1 MCSQKLFLCLK
12 RTSSLFLLLSCLFP
26 CSRVIWGWQWVFVAC
41 IHRSFLAVWRLQ
53 TAIEAEWIYSG
64 YFRASRYIS
73 EDHKWRQDG
82 WGGREERKK
91 KSNKFRGRLADIMS
105 ICHLAP
111 RGRIKGLY
119 EWSLLWE
126 ERAAKLLA
134 TVDFL
139 QQSINWAGPKQAVYV
154 PLNSEC
160 RLACRTFH
168 QRSSSFP
175 WLLFSVLIC
184 CIHALAMQK
193 MQRRQ
198 MLSFCGGGDIMVL
211 IIRLVDTVL
220 HIKPTLA
227 PRGCSGHRI
236 PVVQTFYRSA
246 PSSEGLIL
254 TRHRDLHLLQQ
265 KNIKS
270 FHMM

>member
-1 MCSQKLFLCLK
+1 
-12 RTSSLFLLLSCLFP
+12 
-26 CSRVIWGWQWVFVAC
+26 
-41 IHRSFLAVWRLQ
+41 
-53 TAIEAEWIYSG
+53 
-64 YFRASRYIS
+64 
-73 EDHKWRQDG
+73 
-82 WGGREERKK
+82 
-91 KSNKFRGRLADIMS
+91 MS

-168 QRSSSFP
+168 QRSSGFP

-198 MLSFCGGGDIMVL
+198 MLSFWMGGDIMVL
-211 IIRLVDTVL
+211 IIHLADTVL

-227 PRGCSGHRI
+227 LRGCSGHRI
-236 PVVQTFYRSA
+236 PVAQTFFFIDLRRSDINTTPWLTSA
-246 PSSEGLIL
+246 STEDYQIVSHYVNAASLHKGYTRVRAEQQDKSIMRNVRVARRRSELSLSAVLRRI
-254 TRHRDLHLLQQ
+254 RHRGGIPERQTACEPHSNTNRVLHRSVYVSQCFWVGYMLTTQLFILE
-265 KNIKS
+265 NDN
-270 FHMM
+270 

>member
-1 MCSQKLFLCLK
+1 MGVCGVHTQIVPGSLKVTNSNRGRVNLLWILQSVKIYQWRSQVKA
-12 RTSSLFLLLSCLFP
+12 
-26 CSRVIWGWQWVFVAC
+26 GWV
-41 IHRSFLAVWRLQ
+41 
-53 TAIEAEWIYSG
+53 G
-64 YFRASRYIS
+64 
-73 EDHKWRQDG
+73 
-82 WGGREERKK
+82 GGREERKK

-198 MLSFCGGGDIMVL
+198 MLSFCGGGGHNGPNN
-211 IIRLVDTVL
+211 T
-220 HIKPTLA
+220 
-227 PRGCSGHRI
+227 SGWYSPAH
-236 PVVQTFYRSA
+236 
-246 PSSEGLIL
+246 
-254 TRHRDLHLLQQ
+254 
-265 KNIKS
+265 
-270 FHMM
+270 